1 MTSRHLPRL
10 VTALALLAFGFAF
23 VERAPEADA
32 ASLCGPLDRPET
44 GIPGDVPLADQLSGR
59 AEEGYSCGLS
69 PVGHSS
75 PGGRGCNANMA
86 LAGDC
91 PYVAGDGIA
100 VVDVPDPA
108 PPDRKTTRL

>member
-44 GIPGDVPLADQLSGR
+44 GIPGDVPPADQLSGR
-59 AEEGYSCGLS
+59 AEEGYSRGLS
-69 PVGHSS
+69 LVGHSS
-75 PGGRGCNANMA
+75 PGGRGGNSTMA
-86 LAGDC
+86 WRSDERGGGKGGVSKC
-91 PYVAGDGIA
+91 GSGGGR
-100 VVDVPDPA
+100 DP
-108 PPDRKTTRL
+108 L